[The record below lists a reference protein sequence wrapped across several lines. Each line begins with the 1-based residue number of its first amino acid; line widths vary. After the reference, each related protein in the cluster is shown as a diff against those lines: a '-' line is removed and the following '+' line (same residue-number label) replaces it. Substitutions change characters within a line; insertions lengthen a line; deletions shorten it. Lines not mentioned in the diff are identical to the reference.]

1 MKEKKYLSLPVEF
14 KENKQFSFDDSLIPI
29 DIKVMHDGLNLN
41 NSTFFDEA
49 INLAKDTL
57 KNKPILGY
65 IKKGEGSDDVDFAGH
80 EMEIV
85 STSDGF
91 KVVYLERPLG
101 TVPESNNY
109 SVQKDDDGRSFVHCR
124 GYLWREYLND
134 GYEILQSNPN
144 KSVSMEIA
152 VDDYDINEDGS
163 LNILK
168 YRYLGIT
175 ILGDDVLPGMDGA
188 EMSVVGQFEKKSKT
202 LHSKM
207 ESLNKSLES
216 HFSKESIK
224 GGENLKKEDIAI
236 EENIEQI
243 EPEVELEEVVNEE
256 VFEEEIIEDVDNNNL
271 SEANDAV
278 EKAEESEVQLDID
291 DARETVNA
299 LEDGE
304 EKDSL
309 AARLDVVQ
317 EKIDSIEDDVEED
330 ESAVG
335 GTNDDYLELL
345 DSYKKLE
352 LENAALKE
360 EVVELKEFKSSTLM
374 AKKEE
379 DVNEI
384 FAKYSTLLEK
394 SDMEDLMEGSIDMEL
409 DALEKELSFRLVQR
423 KFNFSKTDKKD
434 SAKISIVEDK
444 DVSEP
449 YGSASIYFNK

>member
-14 KENKQFSFDDSLIPI
+14 TENKQFSFDDSLIPI

-41 NSTFFDEA
+41 NSTFFKEA
-49 INLAKDTL
+49 IDLAKDTL

-65 IKKGEGSDDVDFAGH
+65 IKKGEGNDDADFAGH
-80 EMEIV
+80 EMELV
-85 STSDGF
+85 STNDGL

-109 SVQKDDDGRSFVHCR
+109 SIQMDDDGRSFVHCR
-124 GYLWREYLND
+124 GYLWKEYLND
-134 GYEILQSNPN
+134 GYEILQNNPK
-144 KSVSMEIA
+144 KSVSMEIT

-163 LNILK
+163 LNIIK

-188 EMSVVGQFEKKSKT
+188 EMSVVGQFEKNSNA
-202 LHSKM
+202 LYSKM
-207 ESLNKSLES
+207 ENLNKSLEL
-216 HFSKESIK
+216 HFSKELKESIK
-224 GGENLKKEDIAI
+224 GGENLKKEDILV
-236 EENIEQI
+236 EKDMEQI
-243 EPEVELEEVVNEE
+243 ELEDATEEE
-256 VFEEEIIEDVDNNNL
+256 VFEEEIIEDLSSNL
-271 SEANDAV
+271 SKANDAV
-278 EKAEESEVQLDID
+278 EKAEETETQLDVD
-291 DARETVNA
+291 GARETVNT

-309 AARLDVVQ
+309 IARLDVVQ
-317 EKIDSIEDDVEED
+317 EKIDGVEDPDEED
-330 ESAVG
+330 EGAVG

-345 DSYKKLE
+345 DGYKKLE

-360 EVVELKEFKSSTLM
+360 EVIELKEFKSNTLM

-379 DVNEI
+379 DINEI

-394 SDMEDLMEGSIDMEL
+394 SDMEDLVENSIDMEL
-409 DALEKELSFRLVQR
+409 DALEKELSFRLVQK
-423 KFNFSKTDKKD
+423 KFNFNKVDKKD
-434 SAKISIVEDK
+434 SAKISIVEDR